1 MGRRFKTAICITLM
15 IIFSSAFTA
24 NADEINNQQNKLN
37 DVNNSINSK
46 KQKVDTIN
54 KTSADTQKQL
64 SDIDV
69 QVNEVSK
76 KLVSLNSKVNDL
88 NTEINN
94 SQKLI
99 QQHEDSLR
107 KEDELFKSRIRAM
120 YKSGSI
126 AYVDI
131 ILESKSF
138 SDILSRIEMIT
149 RIINYD
155 TNLMNSIKTNKKFVE
170 NKKAQLQSQKNSYVK
185 IKAEV
190 DSEQSTL
197 EAKSNEKKALMA
209 SLQSDKQSYEKL
221 IAEEESESQSIT
233 AMIKKLK
240 DEAAKAQQQNN
251 SSPGSGR
258 GTVTPVSSGKFFC
271 VTGTGY
277 PITSGFGWRRHP
289 VLNEMKFHSGI
300 DIGVPMGTP
309 IHALTD
315 GVVEYAGV
323 MSGYGNVV
331 MINHGN
337 IISLYA
343 HNSSLA
349 VSVGQAV
356 KGGQLISYSG
366 NTGLSSGPHLHF
378 EIRDSN
384 GNPIDP
390 NRYYVR

>member
-1 MGRRFKTAICITLM
+1 MGRRFNTAICITLM
-15 IIFSSAFTA
+15 IIFSSAFA
-24 NADEINNQQNKLN
+24 VNADEINNQQNKLN
-37 DVNNSINSK
+37 DVNNSINSN
-46 KQKVDTIN
+46 KQKVDSIN
-54 KTSADTQKQL
+54 KISADTQKQL

-69 QVNEVSK
+69 QINEVSK
-76 KLVSLNSKVNDL
+76 KLVSLNSKVTDL
-88 NTEINN
+88 NTEISN
-94 SQKLI
+94 SQQLI
-99 QQHEDSLR
+99 KQHEDNLK

-120 YKSGSI
+120 YKAGNI
-126 AYVDI
+126 AYLDI
-131 ILESKSF
+131 ILQSKSF

-170 NKKAQLQSQKNSYVK
+170 NKRIQLQNQKSSYVK
-185 IKAEV
+185 IKAEA
-190 DSEQSTL
+190 DSEKSAL
-197 EAKSNEKKALMA
+197 EAKSSEKKVLMT
-209 SLQSDKQSYEKL
+209 SLQKDKQSYENM
-221 IAEEESESQSIT
+221 IAEEEAESQSIT
-233 AMIKKLK
+233 AMIKRLK
-240 DEAAKAQQQNN
+240 DEAAKSQQNN
-251 SSPGSGR
+251 SSSGSGK
-258 GTVTPVSSGKFFC
+258 GNTVPVSSGKFFC
-271 VTGTGY
+271 VTGSPY

-315 GVVEYAGV
+315 GIVEYAGV

-343 HNSSLA
+343 HNSSLL

-390 NRYYVR
+390 NRYYIK